1 MGGRGQGFIVS
12 GPRAGAVEK
21 FGRCV
26 VGVEGGA
33 NADWPGHARCA
44 VCAVG
49 WLCIL
54 YTRAAGL
61 AAAQELSFAGSA
73 FTSLVT

>member
-1 MGGRGQGFIVS
+1 MVFYS
-12 GPRAGAVEK
+12 PGPRAGAEEK
-21 FGRCV
+21 FGMCV

-33 NADWPGHARCA
+33 NADGAGHAQCA
-44 VCAVG
+44 TCAVG

-61 AAAQELSFAGSA
+61 GRDTVGVFAQVFRIA
-73 FTSLVT
+73 FH